1 MSKGK
6 TDSSESQREDFWLI
20 RNFLIHDMRAF
31 DQLVTKYRDKV
42 FNLCFHILGDFDEAD
57 DCAQEIFIKVYNNLK
72 KFRFKSSFP
81 TWLYRIAVNTCR
93 NRISSLHS
101 RINRTALRIGI
112 SPDSVSDHMDILD
125 SSYEPGA
132 LLEKSEQ
139 MNNVHKAIESLP
151 ENLRILVI
159 LRDIEGKSY
168 EDISSITGTNL
179 GTVKSRLVRARHQL
193 REKLRGV
200 V

>member
-1 MSKGK
+1 MGKGK
-6 TDSSESQREDFWLI
+6 TGSSESQREDFGLI

-112 SPDSVSDHMDILD
+112 SPDSVTDHTDILD

-139 MNNVHKAIESLP
+139 MNNVYKAIESLP